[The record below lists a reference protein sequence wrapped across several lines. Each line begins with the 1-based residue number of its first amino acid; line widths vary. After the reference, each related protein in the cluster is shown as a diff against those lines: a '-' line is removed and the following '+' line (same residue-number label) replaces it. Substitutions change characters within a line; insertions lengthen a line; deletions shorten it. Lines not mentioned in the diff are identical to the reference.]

1 MIVSIIIL
9 AGCGGGSGGGGNAPS
24 NNNTTNNVTSNPGIT
39 LVLPASASVAATVT
53 IIGTNFVQTAN
64 NYSVSFNGVIT
75 TPILR
80 TLTQLAVIV
89 PVGATSGPL
98 TVTDLVTN
106 QIYTVPGGFNVLGTT
121 RLMGGAIQGKAL
133 NLTTAVS
140 TFAGS
145 GLPGSADATG
155 IAASFNGPYGV
166 TTDGANLYIADM
178 RNNKIRKV
186 VIATGVVT
194 TLAGSGLVGSVDA
207 TGLAASFNGPLGI
220 TTDGTSLYVAEAAG
234 NKIRKIVIATGVV
247 TTLAGSGLVGANDA
261 TGIAAS
267 FNSVTSITT
276 DGTNLYAT
284 DWGNCTIRKIVIA
297 TGVVTTLAGTGF
309 ISAVDASGIAAG
321 FYNPNGITTDGA
333 NLYVSDENNNKIR
346 KIVIATGVV
355 TTLAG
360 SGVIGAVDAVGVAA
374 SFKWPSGITTDGTNL
389 YVAEYGNHKIRKV
402 AIATGAVSTLAG
414 SGLAGAVDAVGI
426 AASFSTPYGLTTD
439 GTSVF
444 VGDSGNNKIRKI
456 Q

>member
-1 MIVSIIIL
+1 
-9 AGCGGGSGGGGNAPS
+9 
-24 NNNTTNNVTSNPGIT
+24 
-39 LVLPASASVAATVT
+39 
-53 IIGTNFVQTAN
+53 
-64 NYSVSFNGVIT
+64 
-75 TPILR
+75 
-80 TLTQLAVIV
+80 
-89 PVGATSGPL
+89 
-98 TVTDLVTN
+98 
-106 QIYTVPGGFNVLGTT
+106 
-121 RLMGGAIQGKAL
+121 MGGAIQGKAL

-194 TLAGSGLVGSVDA
+194 TLAGSGLIGSVDA

-247 TTLAGSGLVGANDA
+247 TTIDA

-276 DGTNLYAT
+276 DGANLYAT

-309 ISAVDASGIAAG
+309 ISAVDATGIAAG

-333 NLYVSDENNNKIR
+333 NLYVSDENNNKVR

-374 SFKWPSGITTDGTNL
+374 SFHWPSGITTDGTNL

-402 AIATGAVSTLAG
+402 VIATGAVTTLAG
-414 SGLAGAVDAVGI
+414 SGLVGAVDAVGI